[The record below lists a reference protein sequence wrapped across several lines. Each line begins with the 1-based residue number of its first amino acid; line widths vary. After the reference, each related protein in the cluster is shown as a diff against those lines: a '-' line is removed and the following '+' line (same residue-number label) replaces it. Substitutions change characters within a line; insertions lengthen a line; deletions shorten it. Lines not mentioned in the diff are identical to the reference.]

1 MSQLSTFSIVLFRF
15 ECSFI
20 LKLWWNS
27 LLIKLKELLK
37 KTSELF
43 YIGSTDKLP
52 PPLSRE
58 EEEYYVLQA
67 SDGDIFAR
75 DKLVE
80 HNLRLVVFLAKKYEN
95 TGVDLEDLVSIGTIG
110 LMKGVKTFSSDKN
123 IKLATYASRCIDNEI
138 LMFLRKNKKVKGE
151 ISFEESLSFD
161 ADGNEL
167 HLEDV
172 LGTDKDVVTKPLEDD
187 LNKRI
192 MIEEIDKLNTRDRE
206 IIIMR
211 YGLFDQEEKTQK
223 EVADILGI
231 SQSYISRIE
240 KRVIKRLKNIVKCW
254 IIILFLILFSCALLV
269 KWYNEAMVRINCKFD
284 SYLGHQIDWYSNYI
298 ENYKGKNLKK
308 VLFYAIMNVSRELEY
323 NKKGN
328 T

>member
-1 MSQLSTFSIVLFRF
+1 MLKILF
-15 ECSFI
+15 
-20 LKLWWNS
+20 
-27 LLIKLKELLK
+27 KLKELFK

-58 EEEYYVLQA
+58 EEEYYINM
-67 SDGDIFAR
+67 SEDGDQFAR
-75 DKLVE
+75 DKLIE

-95 TGVDLEDLVSIGTIG
+95 TKVDLEDLVSIGTIG
-110 LMKGVKTFSSDKN
+110 LIKGVNTYKLDKN

-138 LMFLRKNKKVKGE
+138 LMFLRKNKKIKGE
-151 ISFEESLSFD
+151 VSFEESLSFD

-172 LGTDKDVVTKPLEDD
+172 LGTDVDVVTKPLEDN
-187 LNKRI
+187 LNKRL
-192 MIEEIDKLNTRDRE
+192 MMEEIDKLSKRDKE

-211 YGLFDQEEKTQK
+211 YGLFDREEKTQK

-240 KRVIKRLKNIVKCW
+240 KRVIKRLKNIVK
-254 IIILFLILFSCALLV
+254 V
-269 KWYNEAMVRINCKFD
+269 
-284 SYLGHQIDWYSNYI
+284 
-298 ENYKGKNLKK
+298 
-308 VLFYAIMNVSRELEY
+308 
-323 NKKGN
+323 
-328 T
+328 